1 MQYNI
6 TMKYEDT
13 NTKTKVFTDQEI
25 PKKPPGCQ
33 VSYLLRISY
42 ISRHVQFSEVLKV
55 EREKKVK
62 KQNKNKQRKYL
73 KDGAESFFEHIKRQ
87 LR

>member
-1 MQYNI
+1 
-6 TMKYEDT
+6 MKYEDT
-13 NTKTKVFTDQEI
+13 NTKTRVFTDQEI

-62 KQNKNKQRKYL
+62 KKQKQTKEIFKGWSRK
-73 KDGAESFFEHIKRQ
+73 FFRTYKKVA
-87 LR
+87 